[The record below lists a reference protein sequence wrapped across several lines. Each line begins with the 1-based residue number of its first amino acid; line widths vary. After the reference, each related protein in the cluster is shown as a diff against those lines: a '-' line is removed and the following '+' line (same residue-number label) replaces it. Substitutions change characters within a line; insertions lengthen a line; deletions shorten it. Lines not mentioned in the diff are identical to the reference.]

1 MNRKIFN
8 GMSKSKFIAAAIGAC
23 MLFSVALPAQ
33 ALTQAWTPTSGG
45 LTQSQISAI
54 ISLLQSFG
62 ADPSVIANVR
72 AALGGTVFTP
82 MSCVSLTRDLTLGS
96 HDPAP
101 GGTGDVSQLQNYLIA
116 KGYLTG
122 T

>member
-72 AALGGTVFTP
+72 AALGGTTP
-82 MSCVSLTRDLTLGS
+82 PSTSCVTLSAQMTLGS
-96 HDPAP
+96 TDRQT
-101 GGTGDVSQLQNYLIA
+101 GGQVTMLQNYLIT

-122 T
+122 